1 MKKLSVALA
10 VAPRALVLALSA
22 ALLSPAAWAQAS
34 APAAAASNA
43 VITTVNGKIIP
54 KSRVDELIKR
64 SAGGNAPS
72 RTPDLEKRAAD
83 QVVTEELFVQ
93 EAVRRGISTSKEYL
107 DQIEVSRRDIL
118 ARALFSEFRKTL
130 VDEAEIKAEYE
141 KTKAQ
146 TSGSPEYKARHIL
159 VPKEAEAKALIAQL
173 KKGAKFEELAKKHS
187 KDAGADKN
195 GGDLDW
201 APAATYVAEFSAAM
215 VKLKKGEY
223 TSEPVKTQFG
233 FHIIKLEDTRA
244 SQVPPL
250 EAVRD
255 QIVQS
260 LEQKN
265 FKPKFTAFRDELLKK
280 SASDY
285 KFSE

>member
-1 MKKLSVALA
+1 MKKLSVA

-22 ALLSPAAWAQAS
+22 ALLSPAVWAQAS
-34 APAAAASNA
+34 APSASSNA
-43 VITTVNGKIIP
+43 VLATVNGKAIP
-54 KSRVDELIKR
+54 KSRVDDLLKR
-64 SAGGNAPS
+64 STGGDPS
-72 RTPDLEKRAAD
+72 RRTPDLEKRAAD
-83 QVVTEELFVQ
+83 QIVTEELFVQ

-107 DQIEVSRRDIL
+107 EQIETARRDIL
-118 ARALFSEFRKTL
+118 ARELFSEFRKTL
-130 VDEAEIKAEYE
+130 VSEDEIKAEYE
-141 KTKAQ
+141 QQKSQ
-146 TSGSPEYKARHIL
+146 SSGSEYKARHIL
-159 VPKEAEAKALIAQL
+159 VAKEAEAKALIAQL

-187 KDAGADKN
+187 KDAGADKS

-201 APAATYVAEFSAAM
+201 APAAAYVTDFSAAM

-233 FHIIKLEDTRA
+233 YHIIKLEDTRA
-244 SQVPPL
+244 GQMQPL
-250 EAVRD
+250 EAVRE
-255 QIVQS
+255 QIVQR

-265 FKPKFTAFRDELLKK
+265 FKPKFMAFRDELLKK